1 MLAIVIPYY
10 KLTFFETTLESLEK
24 QTDKRFKVYIG
35 NDASPENPEELLEKY
50 KGKFDFVYHYF
61 EKNLGSISLTQ
72 QWERCISL
80 TQDEEWLMIL
90 GDDDYLDEKV
100 VESWYKNYCEF
111 NGKSYVI
118 RFASK
123 IVNMYSNNI
132 SSLFLHPVWENA
144 YDSYYRKFKGLTR
157 SSLSEYIFSR
167 KSYLKYGFENFPLAW
182 GSDSYAW
189 IEFPEDKMIYTINES
204 FLYIGFSNYS
214 ISGSYNNVLLKDEA
228 RAIFLK
234 KIITEKFHFFNKKE
248 RLELL
253 LAYET
258 TIKKNRDL
266 INDEWKLLFR
276 FYFRNFTI
284 ITSIKLIRR
293 FLIDKW

>member
-61 EKNLGSISLTQ
+61 ESISLTQ

-111 NGKSYVI
+111 NGKSNVI

-234 KIITEKFHFFNKKE
+234 KIITEKFHFFNKNE